1 METALKKQ
9 NKFCEKKNLI
19 FSLILNSINKNSF
32 LKT

>member
-19 FSLILNSINKNSF
+19 FSLILNSIKNSF